1 MLTHC
6 CNQRFY
12 ATVISTYVPNEYP
25 KWVNGVLV
33 RNAEAKLARREA
45 LAEALAAARAAEPI
59 RPPSP
64 AGIRMRRTRERR
76 REGKM
81 SIAFDI
87 SVAQIEALGYG
98 RVYRSYHA
106 ERCGRSGSGCMSL
119 AGPPDPIL
127 PRPNALIETNGFGR
141 AIGHRGS

>member
-1 MLTHC
+1 VTCCWAKNIIQSRSDKALEPLPEVAAGHVRREGQELIWYRQHPVRMLTHC

-64 AGIRMRRTRERR
+64 AGCAARGNGGERTRCQSD
-76 REGKM
+76 
-81 SIAFDI
+81 SIF
-87 SVAQIEALGYG
+87 
-98 RVYRSYHA
+98 RS
-106 ERCGRSGSGCMSL
+106 
-119 AGPPDPIL
+119 
-127 PRPNALIETNGFGR
+127 PRLRPWLWPGL
-141 AIGHRGS
+141 